1 MEDIFKALSDKHR
14 LQLLDAL
21 KEEDGRSLGE
31 LETVLPHLTRFGVMK
46 HLKVLE
52 EALLI
57 QTRKVGRFKYHY
69 LNTVPLQEIS
79 DRWISRFAAPFSEG
93 LVDLKNNLERVTIM
107 DAQTKPKH
115 VFTTIIQSSV
125 EDLWSALTE
134 PSEIQKYFFGL
145 NLKTDWKKDNEIRF
159 VKENG
164 DNEIIGKVLE
174 VVPMTKLAHTFK
186 GVCTPGQ
193 ENDAP
198 SRVTYEIENL
208 GKACKLTLVHDEFDG
223 ETETYKNTGGGWPT
237 VLSGLKTL
245 LETGR
250 PLEIAS

>member
-1 MEDIFKALSDKHR
+1 M
-14 LQLLDAL
+14 
-21 KEEDGRSLGE
+21 
-31 LETVLPHLTRFGVMK
+31 
-46 HLKVLE
+46 
-52 EALLI
+52 
-57 QTRKVGRFKYHY
+57 
-69 LNTVPLQEIS
+69 
-79 DRWISRFAAPFSEG
+79 
-93 LVDLKNNLERVTIM
+93 
-107 DAQTKPKH
+107 
-115 VFTTIIQSSV
+115 
-125 EDLWSALTE
+125 
-134 PSEIQKYFFGL
+134 
-145 NLKTDWKKDNEIRF
+145 NLKTDWKKDSKIRF